1 MSKSRRALGP
11 ILLAPIPTAET
22 GRCGC
27 VGWLVE
33 GELIAGF
40 AEIDPN
46 GLFASQKEADALAKD
61 LCARWNAHSELLAAL
76 KVCVEICKTYGLGED
91 FLPRALV
98 AIARAEGGGGLGDGL
113 PHDAFPR
120 AP

>member
-1 MSKSRRALGP
+1 MSKNRRAPGP
-11 ILLAPIPTAET
+11 VLLAPVPTVET

-46 GLFASQKEADALAKD
+46 GLFASQEEADALAKD

-76 KVCVEICKTYGLGED
+76 KACVEIVKTYGVGEYC
-91 FLPRALV
+91 LPKALD
-98 AIARAEGGGGLGDGL
+98 AIAKAEGSGGLGDG
-113 PHDAFPR
+113 
-120 AP
+120 